1 MNLNEMITF
10 VRTHADTDTDDAP
23 TSSLTVYARAAF
35 NDIKHRTYQWLD
47 NTTMDTLTTVMHQAA
62 YAFDGA
68 EFANAN
74 LEYVSSVVGENGPLI
89 HVAYTSYL
97 ELEDGYTGTGVCEIA
112 DDATHFS
119 VRGPNLYLYPSPSGV
134 QTYQVHGYRE
144 FVDWPAS
151 GAATEPDLP
160 RVFDEAICWYMLS
173 MYYRAQEDLELA
185 QIYTND
191 YNRSVDQQI
200 AAMMRNDSVVKY
212 LGKAHGGGHRLN
224 YASWMKRN
232 TEG

>member
-1 MNLNEMITF
+1 MITF
-10 VRTHADTDTDDAP
+10 VRTHADADTEDAP

-47 NTTMDTLTTVMHQAA
+47 NTTTDSLSTMAGVASYALSDTGS
-62 YAFDGA
+62 FING
-68 EFANAN
+68 NI
-74 LEYVSSVVGENGPLI
+74 EYVSGINGPNGPLKFI
-89 HVAYTSYL
+89 TIEHYY
-97 ELEDGYTGTGVCEIA
+97 ELLDGETETA
-112 DDATHFS
+112 DSADYFAI
-119 VRGPNLYLYPSPSGV
+119 RGPNLYLYPAPSGSQNYTV
-134 QTYQVHGYRE
+134 FGYRQ

-151 GAATEPDLP
+151 GAGTEPDLP

-185 QIYTND
+185 SVYTSD

-200 AAMMRNDSVVKY
+200 AAMMRNDSVTKY
-212 LGKAHGGGHRLN
+212 LGPAHGGRHKHTTYN
-224 YASWMKRN
+224 NWMKRN